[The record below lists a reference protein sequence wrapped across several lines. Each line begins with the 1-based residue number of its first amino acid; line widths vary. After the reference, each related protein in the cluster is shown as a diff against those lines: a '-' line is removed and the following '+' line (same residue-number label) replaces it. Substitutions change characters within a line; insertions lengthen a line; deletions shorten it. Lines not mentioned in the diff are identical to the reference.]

1 VRWVHGAC
9 AQMKAPGTDP
19 GLRELVAL
27 AALAVF
33 GWGLALA
40 RGDLLFLAIFAA
52 ASAVAIIEAVR
63 RLR

>member
-1 VRWVHGAC
+1 
-9 AQMKAPGTDP
+9 MNAPGTDP
-19 GLRELVAL
+19 SLRELVAL

-52 ASAVAIIEAVR
+52 ASAVAIREAVR
-63 RLR
+63 HSR